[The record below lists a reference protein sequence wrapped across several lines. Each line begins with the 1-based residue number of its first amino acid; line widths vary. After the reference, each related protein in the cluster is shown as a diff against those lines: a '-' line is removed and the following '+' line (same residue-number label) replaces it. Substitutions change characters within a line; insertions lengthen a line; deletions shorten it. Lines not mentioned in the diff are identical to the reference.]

1 MRFGVFAFVLCF
13 SAPSGAAFAAPNE
26 PQTSPLPLPEIGRT
40 HSVSKLCATV
50 RDSVAPAVAG
60 LMKTDE
66 LIGETEETYRK
77 MASQGAGPLE
87 LARIRL
93 DRSVTSM
100 AHNLAIVQGLL
111 DDKQR
116 FASTGRAEDDALV
129 KGLHD
134 SLKNV
139 ADRQNNALNI
149 VGGVLETDLLAGGLR
164 DFSNTPEL
172 FTRDR
177 RIYTIVADA
186 VHESRVSIGKV
197 EDDLT
202 PMVVAVSAQC
212 GAP

>member
-1 MRFGVFAFVLCF
+1 MRFGVFALVLCF
-13 SAPSGAAFAAPNE
+13 AASSVAAFAAPNE
-26 PQTSPLPLPEIGRT
+26 PPTSPLPLPEIGRT

-50 RDSVAPAVAG
+50 RDSIAPAVAG

-77 MASQGAGPLE
+77 MATQGAGSRE

-100 AHNLAIVQGLL
+100 AHNLQIVQGLL

-116 FASTGRAEDDALV
+116 FGSSGHAEDDALV

-139 ADRQNNALNI
+139 EDRQNKALNI
-149 VGGVLETDLLAGGLR
+149 IGGVLETDLLAEGLR

-177 RIYTIVADA
+177 RIYRIVADA
-186 VHESRVSIGKV
+186 VHENRVSIGKI

-202 PMVVAVSAQC
+202 PMVVAASAHC
-212 GAP
+212 GPP